1 MFLLCNFIGTYEEW
15 LAQKANKKEE
25 QNNNCKEESVVYNP
39 STHIRHNY
47 KDSVFRMIFSREEY
61 RQDLL
66 DIYNALNN
74 SAYKDKNELK
84 ITTIDNVIYMTMKND
99 LSFLLD
105 SRMVLYEHQST
116 FNPNMPLRGFLYF
129 GDLYYRFLG
138 EKSIERIYRDS
149 LVKIPTPQFVVF
161 YNGVDRNIADK
172 TFLKLSDAFEHK
184 DKTNGFEWTATML
197 NINYGHNKEL
207 MLKCKKLEEYSE
219 FVALVRKFREST
231 KDLDKAMDLA
241 MDYAIKHSILSDF
254 LRKERAA
261 VKMTFLTEFS
271 MENYEKTFREDIE
284 YERARADKAEA
295 RIAEAEAKTAEAEAK
310 TAEAEAKTA
319 EAEAITKATLLENEH
334 LKKILREH
342 NIDI

>member
-1 MFLLCNFIGTYEEW
+1 
-15 LAQKANKKEE
+15 
-25 QNNNCKEESVVYNP
+25 
-39 STHIRHNY
+39 
-47 KDSVFRMIFSREEY
+47 
-61 RQDLL
+61 
-66 DIYNALNN
+66 
-74 SAYKDKNELK
+74 
-84 ITTIDNVIYMTMKND
+84 MKND

-129 GDLYYRFLG
+129 GDLYYRYLG
-138 EKSIERIYRDS
+138 ERSIERIYRDS

-241 MDYAIKHSILSDF
+241 MDYAIKHGILSDF

-295 RIAEAEAKTAEAEAK
+295 RIAEAEAKTAEAEAV
-310 TAEAEAKTA
+310 
-319 EAEAITKATLLENEH
+319 IKATLVENEH